1 MRSERAR
8 QEIED
13 ALATG
18 WRIESEGPDRVVLVD
33 RNFGSLGGHLV
44 VALLTFWW
52 TMGLG
57 NLLYAAYKYVNDTRR
72 RVVWDEP
79 PTATEQSTRART
91 PE

>member
-8 QEIED
+8 REIED
-13 ALATG
+13 ALSMG

-33 RNFGSLGGHLV
+33 RSFGTVFGHLI

-57 NLLYAAYKYVNDTRR
+57 NLVYAAYKYVNDTRR
-72 RVVWDEP
+72 KVVWDEP
-79 PTATEQSTRART
+79 PTATEQSIQAET